1 MFGFCIA
8 PEQILS
14 PRAQVLWQALA
25 PGGVTMKM
33 ARSCAALL
41 LTLAAMLPAFQAA
54 AHTTLESST
63 PPTGAKIEQ
72 SPPVIE
78 MKFHHPINLTSVVVV
93 DASKAERKLEFTPHA
108 AAAEF
113 QLPKP
118 QLAAGHNEIKWKGL
132 SQDGHVVTGSLTY
145 EVGSKA
151 ASAR

>member
-1 MFGFCIA
+1 MN
-8 PEQILS
+8 LV
-14 PRAQVLWQALA
+14 R
-25 PGGVTMKM
+25 T
-33 ARSCAALL
+33 CAALL
-41 LTLAAMLPAFQAA
+41 LTLAATFEAA

-63 PPTGAKIEQ
+63 PPSGAKLDQ

-78 MKFHHPINLTSVVVV
+78 MKFHHPLNLTSVVVV

-132 SQDGHVVTGSLTY
+132 SNDGHVVTGSLKY
-145 EVGSKA
+145 EVGPKE